1 MFALFSG
8 LSALLLEG
16 LALWLLGTAEHHAH
30 PLAIFL
36 LAHLAASAL
45 LALTALA
52 LMPSL
57 TAGSRRS
64 SGLLMFA
71 LSAFIPLL
79 GFVGIAAGLWIG
91 RYRLAASRPRG
102 LRTLDLPALDPHQ
115 RERKGFHQS
124 GVSGFLR
131 NRRVPTPQRLKALVA
146 LQHVPGRVAS
156 PLLRDLLGDDSE
168 DLRLLAYGML
178 DRKEKTLNAQIH
190 AEQQRLSSARSA
202 ITQALAHTR
211 LAGLYWELIYQQ
223 LALGDLRT
231 HAAEAGLRHARE
243 ALALRPSGAG
253 LYLRCGQ
260 CLLALGR
267 APEAEVAFE
276 AARAAGLPDHRV
288 LPHLAELA
296 FLRRD
301 FAAVRRLLAPL
312 GSWRGMMGVQKVAQF
327 WSPQ

>member
-1 MFALFSG
+1 MFALLFS

-16 LALWLLGTAEHHAH
+16 LALGVLVTADDSSHS
-30 PLAIFL
+30 LAAFL
-36 LAHLAASAL
+36 LPHLAASAL
-45 LALTALA
+45 LALAGRA

-57 TAGSRRS
+57 SARS
-64 SGLLMFA
+64 PRASAALMFA

-79 GFVGIAAGLWIG
+79 GFLGVATGLWIG
-91 RYRLAASRPRG
+91 RYRRAANGPRG
-102 LRTLDLPALDPHQ
+102 LRTLALPPLDPHQ
-115 RERKGFHQS
+115 RTGTGFHQA

-190 AEQQRLSSARSA
+190 AEHRRLASRPGTTA
-202 ITQALAHTR
+202 QLLAHTR

-223 LALGDLRT
+223 LAQGDLRT
-231 HAAEAGLRHARE
+231 HAAQTGLHHARA
-243 ALALRPSGAG
+243 ALALRPSAAG
-253 LYLRCGQ
+253 IHLRCGQ
-260 CLLALGR
+260 FLQALGESTS
-267 APEAEVAFE
+267 AEAALE

-312 GSWRGMMGVQKVAQF
+312 GQWPGMTGMHKVAQL
-327 WSPQ
+327 WSAR